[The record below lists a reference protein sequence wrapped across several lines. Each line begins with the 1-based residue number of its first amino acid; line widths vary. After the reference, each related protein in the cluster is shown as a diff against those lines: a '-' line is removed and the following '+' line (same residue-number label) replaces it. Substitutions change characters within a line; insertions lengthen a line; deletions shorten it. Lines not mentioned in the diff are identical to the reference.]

1 MTPERFRDI
10 VEAYGAIPRRWP
22 ASERAAA
29 ETFLRNNAEARDVLA
44 READLD
50 RLLDS
55 YRIAS
60 PTSALT
66 GAIVASVPSSRR
78 LSWAA
83 LLKGLGMVG
92 AGLAGAVAGAFL
104 MAIYA
109 PSVPT
114 ITDDDDSRPIF
125 TSFDVG
131 VGEFDLGETQ

>member
-1 MTPERFRDI
+1 MTPKRFREI
-10 VEAYGAIPRRWP
+10 VEAYGAVPQRWP
-22 ASERAAA
+22 AAERAAA
-29 ETFLRNNAEARDVLA
+29 ETFVRNNVEARDVLA

-50 RLLDS
+50 RLLDC

-60 PTSALT
+60 STSALT
-66 GAIVASVPSSRR
+66 GAVVASVPSSRR
-78 LSWAA
+78 LSWVA

-104 MAIYA
+104 MAIYT

-114 ITDDDDSRPIF
+114 VIDDDSRPIF
-125 TSFDVG
+125 TSFDVS